1 MADPSITAPAKPSRR
16 APTALSPF
24 RFGMFRA
31 VWVGTLSAN
40 FGQWVQSV
48 GAAWLMT
55 LIAPSPDMVALVQ
68 AASSL
73 PTLAFALIGGVLAD
87 LLDRR
92 KVFIAGQSVMLLA
105 AAMLAICGQLGL
117 LTPWLLLFLT
127 FVLGSGA
134 ALRLAA
140 YQALVGDLVPRE
152 EIPGAVALNSVG
164 FNIARSTGPALG
176 GSIVAAAG
184 AQAAFLFNA
193 LSNLPIIVVLL
204 LWRGRRSSRQLPRES
219 VFDAVVAGIRYA
231 AQERTTKIVL
241 LRALVFG
248 TLGIASWALLP
259 LIAKNDL
266 GGGPVTYGV
275 LLGCLGAGAIAGA
288 TIMARLRSAIGTET
302 MVSAATAVFGLVTLA
317 LSFLHVLPLLIPV
330 LVIGGIAWLLVMS
343 SFNITMQMSA
353 PGWVKGR
360 AIAIYFT
367 ALFGGMAFGSWLWGR
382 IAADYS
388 VYLALILA
396 GGLLVLSAVL
406 GRWFSLPESGS
417 LDLRPSRSWSP
428 PELAFDF
435 APTSG
440 PVLITVEYLVPRAAA
455 ASFVAAME
463 ELRRIRRR
471 DGAVQWG
478 LYEDVARPERWL
490 ETFTIASWLDHLRQ
504 QDRLTMS
511 DAAVEARARAFHTG
525 ADPPLISTLIVHRPD
540 APS

>member
-1 MADPSITAPAKPSRR
+1 MAEVATPAKSSRR
-16 APTALSPF
+16 KPTALSPF

-31 VWVGTLSAN
+31 VWIGTLSAN

-68 AASSL
+68 AAAAL

-92 KVFIAGQSVMLLA
+92 KVFIAGQSLMLLA
-105 AAMLAICGQLGL
+105 AAVLALCGQLGL

-140 YQALVGDLVPRE
+140 YQSLVGDLVPRE

-193 LSNLPIIVVLL
+193 LSNILIIAVLL
-204 LWRGRRSSRQLPRES
+204 TWRGRRRPAHLPREN
-219 VFDAVVAGIRYA
+219 VFEAMIAGIRYA
-231 AQERTTKIVL
+231 AQERTTQIVL
-241 LRALVFG
+241 LRALTFG
-248 TLGIASWALLP
+248 ALGIASWALLP

-266 GGGPVTYGV
+266 HGGPVTYGI
-275 LLGCLGAGAIAGA
+275 LLGCLGAGAIIGA
-288 TIMARLRSAIGTET
+288 AAMAPARRAIGTER
-302 MVSAATAVFGLVTLA
+302 MVSSAMAVYGLVTLA
-317 LSFLHVLPLLIPV
+317 LSFLHVLALLMPV
-330 LVIGGIAWLLVMS
+330 LVVGGMAWLLVMS

-353 PGWVKGR
+353 PSWVKGR

-367 ALFGGMAFGSWLWGR
+367 ALFGGMTFGSWLWGHV
-382 IAADYS
+382 AAASS
-388 VYLALILA
+388 VYAALVAA
-396 GGLLVLSAVL
+396 GLGLLVTAPL
-406 GRWFSLPESGS
+406 GRWFVLPESGTV
-417 LDLRPSRSWSP
+417 DLRPAHSWP
-428 PELAFDF
+428 KPEIALEVD
-435 APTSG
+435 PTSG
-440 PVLITVEYLVPRAAA
+440 PVLITIEYLVKRADAAA
-455 ASFVAAME
+455 FVAAMAE
-463 ELRRIRRR
+463 MRRIRRR
-471 DGAVQWG
+471 DGALNWG

-490 ETFTIASWLDHLRQ
+490 ETFTLATWLDHLRQ
-504 QDRLTMS
+504 QDRLTMA
-511 DAAVEARARAFHTG
+511 DAAAETRARAFHTG
-525 ADPPLISTLIVHRPD
+525 SEPPVISTLIVHQPE
-540 APS
+540 APA

>member
-1 MADPSITAPAKPSRR
+1 MADFIATAPKSSHRT
-16 APTALSPF
+16 PTALSPF

-31 VWVGTLSAN
+31 VWIGTLSAN

-105 AAMLAICGQLGL
+105 AAALAICGQLGL

-184 AQAAFLFNA
+184 AQAAFLFNT
-193 LSNLPIIVVLL
+193 LSNVAIIVVLL
-204 LWRGRRSSRQLPRES
+204 FWRGRRSSRQLPRER

-288 TIMARLRSAIGTET
+288 TIMARLRRAIGTET

-396 GGLLVLSAVL
+396 GGMLVLSAVL

-504 QDRLTMS
+504 QDRLTME

>member
-105 AAMLAICGQLGL
+105 AAALAICGQLGL

-184 AQAAFLFNA
+184 A
-193 LSNLPIIVVLL
+193 P
-204 LWRGRRSSRQLPRES
+204 
-219 VFDAVVAGIRYA
+219 
-231 AQERTTKIVL
+231 
-241 LRALVFG
+241 G
-248 TLGIASWALLP
+248 TLLVNTPSHLP
-259 LIAKNDL
+259 LIRL
-266 GGGPVTYGV
+266 LLFSRGPPP
-275 LLGCLGAGAIAGA
+275 APPRPPA
-288 TIMARLRSAIGTET
+288 TPLPTPGPRLP
-302 MVSAATAVFGLVTLA
+302 
-317 LSFLHVLPLLIPV
+317 H
-330 LVIGGIAWLLVMS
+330 
-343 SFNITMQMSA
+343 
-353 PGWVKGR
+353 
-360 AIAIYFT
+360 
-367 ALFGGMAFGSWLWGR
+367 
-382 IAADYS
+382 
-388 VYLALILA
+388 
-396 GGLLVLSAVL
+396 
-406 GRWFSLPESGS
+406 
-417 LDLRPSRSWSP
+417 P
-428 PELAFDF
+428 P
-435 APTSG
+435 
-440 PVLITVEYLVPRAAA
+440 
-455 ASFVAAME
+455 
-463 ELRRIRRR
+463 RR
-471 DGAVQWG
+471 
-478 LYEDVARPERWL
+478 
-490 ETFTIASWLDHLRQ
+490 
-504 QDRLTMS
+504 
-511 DAAVEARARAFHTG
+511 
-525 ADPPLISTLIVHRPD
+525 
-540 APS
+540 